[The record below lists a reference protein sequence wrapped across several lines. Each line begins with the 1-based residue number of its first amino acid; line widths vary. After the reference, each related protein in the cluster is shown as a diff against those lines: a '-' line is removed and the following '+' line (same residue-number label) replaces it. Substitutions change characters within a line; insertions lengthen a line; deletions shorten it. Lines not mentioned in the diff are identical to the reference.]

1 MTFSAARGVFLRGF
15 QRGVALLRAVF
26 MAVFLVGC
34 ASRPAPSVPDA
45 GEPPSVPE
53 IAQPAPEPPAPEPAP
68 ALGSVAGRGERL
80 LVYVPRGE
88 DSLAGIAKRF
98 LGSTER
104 AWQIAEINGDIT
116 QPTPGVP
123 LVVPLA
129 MPNPTGIT
137 AQGMQ
142 VQVVPILCY
151 HRVGAGMSK
160 MNVAPARF
168 EAQLDWLAA
177 NGYRVVRLADV
188 AAFLAGKQA
197 LPQRAVVITFDDGY
211 ENVHRNAFPLL
222 KKHGMPATLFIYT
235 DFIGARDALSW
246 PQMSEMLRSG
256 LIDIQ
261 SHSKSH
267 RNLTERGAD
276 ESDGAYRARLEA
288 ELRQPKAT
296 IERNLSNTGVQVR
309 HLAFPYGDAND
320 PVLELMQRL
329 GYELGV
335 TVNPGG
341 NPFYA
346 APLLLKRVMIFG
358 DHDLDEF
365 KARLQGRRAPGRS

>member
-1 MTFSAARGVFLRGF
+1 MTCCGARSVF
-15 QRGVALLRAVF
+15 QRGAALLL
-26 MAVFLVGC
+26 AVFLAVFLLAC
-34 ASRPAPSVPDA
+34 AGRPVPPVPDA
-45 GEPPSVPE
+45 DEPPQVPA

-80 LVYVPRGE
+80 LVYLPRSE
-88 DSLAGIAKRF
+88 DTLAGIAKHF

-104 AWQIAEINGDIT
+104 AWQIAEANSDIT
-116 QPTPGVP
+116 KPTPGVP
-123 LVVPLA
+123 LVVPLV

-137 AQGMQ
+137 AQG
-142 VQVVPILCY
+142 VQAVPILCY
-151 HRVGAGMSK
+151 HRVGAGVSK

-211 ENVHRNAFPLL
+211 ESVYRNAYPLL
-222 KKHGMPATLFIYT
+222 KKHGMPATLFVYT

-246 PQMSEMLRSG
+246 AQMDEMLRSG

-267 RNLTERGAD
+267 RNLTERGVD

-288 ELRQPKAT
+288 ELRQPKAV
-296 IERNLSNTGVQVR
+296 IERALANYAVQVR
-309 HLAFPYGDAND
+309 HLAFPYGDASE
-320 PVLELMQRL
+320 PVLELMPRL

-335 TVNPGG
+335 TVTPGG

-365 KARLQGRRAPGRS
+365 KARLQGRRVPGRP